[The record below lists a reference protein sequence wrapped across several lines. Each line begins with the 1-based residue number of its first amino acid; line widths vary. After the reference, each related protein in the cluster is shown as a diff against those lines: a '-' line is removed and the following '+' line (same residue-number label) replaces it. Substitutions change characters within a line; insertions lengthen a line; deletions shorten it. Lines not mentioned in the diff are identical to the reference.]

1 MNAYWQKFVLR
12 IDALSLRER
21 LIIFVMAVLVVITLV
36 NSLLLE
42 SQFTKQKQI
51 LQRIRQEQSRI
62 AGLQAE
68 IQQILKSH
76 DADPDRDNRTRLVQ
90 LTQQAR
96 QIQGSLRD
104 MQKGLIA
111 PDKITVVLED
121 ILRRN
126 GRLRLVSLKT
136 LPVANLTEQAAEE
149 NKMSAE
155 KVAGALANA
164 GLSADGQ
171 TQKKPAAE
179 AIYKHGVEI
188 TVQGGYPDIVNYL
201 AALESMPWQLFWGG
215 ANLAVEEY
223 PRTTLT
229 LTLYTLSLDR
239 KWLNL

>member
-21 LIIFVMAVLVVITLV
+21 LIIFVMAALVVITLV

-51 LQRIRQEQSRI
+51 SQRIRQEQSQI

-76 DADPDRDNRTRLVQ
+76 DADPDRDNRERLVQ
-90 LTQQAR
+90 LTQQSR

-136 LPVANLTEQAAEE
+136 LPVADLTEHASEE
-149 NKMSAE
+149 NKSAE
-155 KVAGALANA
+155 KLADAGAVNA
-164 GLSADGQ
+164 GPSTNGQ
-171 TQKKPAAE
+171 IQKKPAAE

-215 ANLAVEEY
+215 ANLTVEEY

>member
-21 LIIFVMAVLVVITLV
+21 LIIFVMAALVVITLV

-51 LQRIRQEQSRI
+51 SQRIRQEQSQI

-76 DADPDRDNRTRLVQ
+76 DADPDRDNRERLVQ
-90 LTQQAR
+90 LTQQSR

-136 LPVANLTEQAAEE
+136 LPVADLTEHAGEE
-149 NKMSAE
+149 NKSAE
-155 KVAGALANA
+155 KLADAGAVSA
-164 GLSADGQ
+164 GPSTNGQ
-171 TQKKPAAE
+171 IQKKPAAE

-215 ANLAVEEY
+215 ANLTVEEY

>member
-21 LIIFVMAVLVVITLV
+21 LIIFVMAALVVITLV

-51 LQRIRQEQSRI
+51 SQRIRQEQSQI

-76 DADPDRDNRTRLVQ
+76 DADPDRDNRERLVQ
-90 LTQQAR
+90 LTQQSR

-111 PDKITVVLED
+111 PDKIPVVLED

-136 LPVANLTEQAAEE
+136 LPVADLTEHAGEE
-149 NKMSAE
+149 NKSAE
-155 KVAGALANA
+155 KLADAGAVNA
-164 GLSADGQ
+164 GPSTNGQ
-171 TQKKPAAE
+171 IQKKPAAE

-215 ANLAVEEY
+215 ANLTVEEY

>member
-21 LIIFVMAVLVVITLV
+21 LIIFVMAALVVITLV

-51 LQRIRQEQSRI
+51 SQRIRQEQSQI

-76 DADPDRDNRTRLVQ
+76 DADPDRDNRERLVQ
-90 LTQQAR
+90 LTQQSR

-136 LPVANLTEQAAEE
+136 LPVADLTEHAGEE
-149 NKMSAE
+149 NKSAE
-155 KVAGALANA
+155 KLADAGAVNA
-164 GLSADGQ
+164 GPSTNGQ
-171 TQKKPAAE
+171 IQKKPAAE

-215 ANLAVEEY
+215 ANLTVEEY

>member
-1 MNAYWQKFVLR
+1 MNAYWQKIVLR
-12 IDALSLRER
+12 VDALSLRER
-21 LIIFVMAVLVVITLV
+21 LIIFVMAALVVITLV
-36 NSLLLE
+36 NSLVLE

-51 LQRIRQEQSRI
+51 TQRIRQEQSQV

-76 DADPDRDNRTRLVQ
+76 DADPDKDNRARLVQ

-111 PDKITVVLED
+111 PDKVTVVLED

-136 LPVANLTEQAAEE
+136 LPVANLTEQA
-149 NKMSAE
+149 SDE
-155 KVAGALANA
+155 KATRADAGS
-164 GLSADGQ
+164 SADRGQ
-171 TQKKPAAE
+171 TQKKPATE
-179 AIYKHGVEI
+179 SIYKHGVEI
-188 TVQGGYPDIVNYL
+188 TVQGGYADIVNYL

-223 PRTTLT
+223 PRTTLR